1 MEDDAF
7 MIDYFFK
14 ITVFAIFSCCMQLR
28 NAHAILILQTYFL
41 NSFIWAFLF
50 GIFPKLPFRARFLAV
65 LRSGLD
71 SDEVEVLLRAA
82 SQKVLQIADETVDVS
97 LARGLHNDLL
107 VVVVPQA
114 SAQFLVVHLGL
125 VLANAPTFGD
135 L

>member
-1 MEDDAF
+1 M
-7 MIDYFFK
+7 
-14 ITVFAIFSCCMQLR
+14 
-28 NAHAILILQTYFL
+28 
-41 NSFIWAFLF
+41 FLF
-50 GIFPKLPFRARFLAV
+50 GIFPKLPFRARFLRA

-82 SQKVLQIADETVDVS
+82 SQKVLQIADESVDVS

-135 L
+135 LQ

>member
-1 MEDDAF
+1 MPALSS
-7 MIDYFFK
+7 FF
-14 ITVFAIFSCCMQLR
+14 VRSIFSI
-28 NAHAILILQTYFL
+28 H
-41 NSFIWAFLF
+41 IWHFLF
-50 GIFPKLPFRARFLAV
+50 GIFPKLPFRARFLGA

-82 SQKVLQIADETVDVS
+82 SQKILQIADEAVDVS